1 MVYRTRLP
9 IFALLLADLAFVP
22 PVHAQ
27 QPEHRAQHP
36 PTVYHGGAGGYH
48 GGGGG
53 DAGAAVMLGILGLG
67 MAAIAASNQPPAYYA
82 PPPVYYP
89 SPSYAPYPGYYPPPP
104 AVYYGAPP
112 Y

>member
-1 MVYRTRLP
+1 MAHRARLP
-9 IFALLLADLAFVP
+9 IVALLLADLAFVP
-22 PVHAQ
+22 PVYAQ

-36 PTVYHGGAGGYH
+36 HTTHYQ
-48 GGGGG
+48 GGGG

-67 MAAIAASNQPPAYYA
+67 MAAIATSNQPPAYYA

-89 SPSYAPYPGYYPPPP
+89 YPSYAPYPGYYPPPP